1 MELQYRPGFLTFIIL
16 YFGVEQKVTA
26 HYTSIYKVNN
36 NYFWNNCE
44 IITNELSL
52 ESDIKLAMKFEKD
65 YFNSKEK

>member
-1 MELQYRPGFLTFIIL
+1 MELQHKPGFLTFIIF
-16 YFGVEQKVTA
+16 YFGEEQKVIA

-44 IITNELSL
+44 IITNEASL

-65 YFNSKEK
+65 YFNFKEK

>member
-1 MELQYRPGFLTFIIL
+1 MGLEYKPGFLTFTIF
-16 YFGVEQKVTA
+16 YFGEEQKVTA
-26 HYTSIYKVNN
+26 HYTSIYKVND

-44 IITNELSL
+44 IISNELSL